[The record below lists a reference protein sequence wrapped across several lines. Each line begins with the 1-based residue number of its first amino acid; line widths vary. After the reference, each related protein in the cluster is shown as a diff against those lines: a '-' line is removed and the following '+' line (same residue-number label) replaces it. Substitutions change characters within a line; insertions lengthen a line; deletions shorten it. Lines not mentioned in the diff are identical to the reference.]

1 MQETLDYKKLLNGF
15 YEAERLPRDFSED
28 SVVPDFSFNILNTMG
43 LLYTPVVDEH
53 YLSRNQKKPV
63 WPDGKCFAV
72 CLTHDVDDVSLFS
85 YRQTLRGVQR
95 PPRNPRQRCPSIR
108 KALGFGLNAIR
119 ITKNVFSKDPL
130 HCYERW
136 LDIENAFHAR
146 STFFFWPG
154 WKNVTKHHYSDS
166 TYELDDRIT
175 FDGQN
180 CTVTEMIQE
189 IHRRGWEIG
198 LHPSWYA
205 FNDVDEL
212 KRQKGALETAADSSI
227 HSVRQH
233 YLHYDIW
240 STPRAHSEA
249 GFKYDS
255 TLGFNDNIG
264 FRFGTCYPW
273 NLYDLKA
280 DEQLPIVEIPLI
292 IQDAAMLSA
301 NKGLRLNLE
310 MALNYI
316 VLLADRVKDVGGVL
330 TLLWH
335 PNQIIKSEY
344 VKVYTKSLEYLK
356 RQNCWMTT
364 VAEVGDW
371 WTERSKEK

>member
-1 MQETLDYKKLLNGF
+1 MAIDLNKLVKGIYEANVLNETLTGDT
-15 YEAERLPRDFSED
+15 S
-28 SVVPDFSFNILNTMG
+28 VPDFAFNILNTMG
-43 LLYTPVVDEH
+43 LLYTPVVDEN
-53 YLSRNQKKPV
+53 YLSHDGKRPV
-63 WPDGKCFAV
+63 WPNTNAFAV
-72 CLTHDVDDVSLFS
+72 CLTHDVDEVSLYS
-85 YRQTLRGVQR
+85 YRQSLRGIQR
-95 PPRNPRQRCPSIR
+95 PPKNSRLRFHSIR
-108 KALGFGLNAIR
+108 KAFGLGLNTIR
-119 ITKNVFSKDPL
+119 ITKNLFNKDPL

-136 LDIENAFHAR
+136 LEIEKAYDAK

-154 WKNVTKHHYSDS
+154 WRNVTKHHHSDS
-166 TYELDDRIT
+166 TYELDDCVV
-175 FDGQN
+175 FDRQK

-189 IHRRGWEIG
+189 IHRRDWEIG

-212 KRQKGALETAADSSI
+212 KRQKEALETALESSV

-233 YLHYDIW
+233 YLHYDIRN
-240 STPRAHSEA
+240 TPRVHSEA

-280 DEQLPIVEIPLI
+280 DQKLPIVEIPLI
-292 IQDAAMLSA
+292 VQDVAMLSP
-301 NKGLRLNLE
+301 NKGLRLNWE
-310 MALNYI
+310 MALDYI
-316 VLLADRVKDVGGVL
+316 VLMTERVNQVGGVL

-335 PNQIIKSEY
+335 TNEIINLESLR
-344 VKVYTKSLEYLK
+344 VYKKSLEYLK

-364 VAEVGDW
+364 VRQVGDW
-371 WTERSKEK
+371 WTQRSKTI